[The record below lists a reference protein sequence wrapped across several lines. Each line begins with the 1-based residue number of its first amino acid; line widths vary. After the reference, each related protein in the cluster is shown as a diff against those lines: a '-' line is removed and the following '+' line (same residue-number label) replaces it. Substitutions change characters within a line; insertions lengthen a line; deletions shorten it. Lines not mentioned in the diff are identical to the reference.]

1 MRRGKILPAL
11 VLCFLALGFLLPR
24 PAPPGWSATGG
35 EDRIAVSPGDDGT
48 VFSPR
53 PPRRRV
59 QPPSASTP
67 FQALPA
73 MPTGL
78 LLPDPGRVSAVPDRL
93 PFLLQPAAGAGVTRA
108 GPPILSE

>member
-24 PAPPGWSATGG
+24 PVPALAATGG

-59 QPPSASTP
+59 QAPAVPLP
-67 FQALPA
+67 FPALPTSQCA
-73 MPTGL
+73 FS
-78 LLPDPGRVSAVPDRL
+78 LPDSGRFSAVPDHIPL
-93 PFLLQPAAGAGVTRA
+93 SIQPTSGAGVTRA
-108 GPPILSE
+108 GPSILF